1 MDTHSTINLHT
12 GRPMPIIG
20 LGTWKLDD
28 AASATES
35 ALTLGYPM
43 IDTSGDYGTQP
54 GIAEGLERS
63 GIPREDIF
71 IVTKVEEDEDA
82 YESAKRNVG
91 ELGIENADL
100 ILIHRPPEEGVGEK
114 LWEGLIRAR
123 EDGITRDIGVSN
135 YSTAQLGALIEASG
149 EMPAVN
155 QIEWSPFG
163 FSEDMLAYC
172 ADRGIVIQ
180 AYSPLTRHE
189 KLDDPKLGSIARAYG
204 KSPAQ
209 IVLRWHLERGT
220 VPLPKAGRPEH
231 QRENIEIFDFSLSA
245 RDIETLNTLN
255 AHYSALGDRLQ
266 YV

>member
-1 MDTHSTINLHT
+1 MDRHSTINLHT
-12 GRPMPIIG
+12 GRTMPLMG

-35 ALTLGYPM
+35 ALALGYPM

-63 GIPREDIF
+63 GVPREDIF

-100 ILIHRPPEEGVGEK
+100 ILIHRPPDEGVGET

-123 EDGITRDIGVSN
+123 DDGITRDIGVSN
-135 YSTAQLGALIEASG
+135 YSMAQLDALIEASG
-149 EMPAVN
+149 VVPVVN

-163 FSEDMLAYC
+163 FSEDMRAYC
-172 ADRGIVIQ
+172 AERHIVIQ
-180 AYSPLTRHE
+180 AYSPLTRRE
-189 KLDDPKLGSIARAYG
+189 KLQDPRIGSIARAYG

-220 VPLPKAGRPEH
+220 VPLPKANKPEH
-231 QRENIEIFDFSLSA
+231 QRENIDVFDFALSA
-245 RDIETLNTLN
+245 RDVGTLN
-255 AHYSALGDRLQ
+255 ALNTHYSALGDRLQ
-266 YV
+266 YI